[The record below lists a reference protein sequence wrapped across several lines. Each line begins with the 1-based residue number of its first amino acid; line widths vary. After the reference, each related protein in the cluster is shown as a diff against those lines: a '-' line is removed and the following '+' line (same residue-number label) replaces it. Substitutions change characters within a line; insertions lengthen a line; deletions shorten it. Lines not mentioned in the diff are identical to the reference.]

1 MVEVEERV
9 YRLEVVLEK
18 FIKNVE
24 IAQLRTEAEIRALK
38 DEMLAFKDEMR
49 DFKNE
54 MKDFKDEMLAFKDEM
69 RDFKNEMKDF
79 KDEMLA
85 FKDEMRDFKNEMKD
99 FKDEMLAFKDEMRN
113 EMKDFKE
120 EMLAFKDEM
129 RDFKDEMKDF
139 KDEMLAFKEES
150 RHERAEM
157 NKRWGEIT
165 NKLGTFAEDM
175 VAPNIKGI
183 AKRYFGCEDFEDFM
197 VRRKKRH
204 SKDKSKRREFDCI
217 AVCEDMVILNETKAT
232 PKIEYINDFIDVLK
246 EFYDYFPEYKDKKL
260 IPIFASMYLGD
271 DLVSYLTKNG
281 IYAMAIKEDT
291 MDLLNYDDVAK

>member
-1 MVEVEERV
+1 MVDLEERV

-18 FIKNVE
+18 FIKSVE
-24 IAQLRTEAEIRALK
+24 IAQMRTEAEIRALK
-38 DEMLAFKDEMR
+38 DEMKAFKDEMR

-54 MKDFKDEMLAFKDEM
+54 MKDFKDEMRGFKNEMKVFKDEM
-69 RDFKNEMKDF
+69 LDFKNEMKDF
-79 KDEMLA
+79 KDEMRSFKNEMKV
-85 FKDEMRDFKNEMKD
+85 FKDEMLDFKNEMKD
-99 FKDEMLAFKDEMRN
+99 FKDEMRDEMR
-113 EMKDFKE
+113 
-120 EMLAFKDEM
+120 
-129 RDFKDEMKDF
+129 DF

-150 RHERAEM
+150 RRERAEM

-183 AKRYFGCEDFEDFM
+183 AKRYFSCEDLEDFM

-232 PKIEYINDFIDVLK
+232 PKIEYINDFIDILK

-291 MDLLNYDDVAK
+291 MDLLNYENVAK

>member
-18 FIKNVE
+18 FIKSVE
-24 IAQLRTEAEIRALK
+24 IAQMRTEAEIRALK
-38 DEMLAFKDEMR
+38 DEMKAFKEEMR

-54 MKDFKDEMLAFKDEM
+54 MKDFKNEMLAFKE
-69 RDFKNEMKDF
+69 
-79 KDEMLA
+79 
-85 FKDEMRDFKNEMKD
+85 
-99 FKDEMLAFKDEMRN
+99 
-113 EMKDFKE
+113 
-120 EMLAFKDEM
+120 
-129 RDFKDEMKDF
+129 EMKDF

-150 RHERAEM
+150 RRERAEM

-183 AKRYFGCEDFEDFM
+183 AKRYFGCEDFDFFG
-197 VRRKKRH
+197 VRVKKRH

-217 AVCEDMVILNETKAT
+217 AVCEDMVILNETKAN
-232 PKIEYINDFIDVLK
+232 PKIEYINDFIDILK

-281 IYAMAIKEDT
+281 IYAMAIKEYT
-291 MDLLNYDDVAK
+291 MDLLNYEEITRHDRS

>member
-1 MVEVEERV
+1 VTTWHSINSKTPPPEAFMVEVEERV

-24 IAQLRTEAEIRALK
+24 MAQMRTEAEIRALK
-38 DEMLAFKDEMR
+38 DEMKAFKDEMR

-54 MKDFKDEMLAFKDEM
+54 MKDFK
-69 RDFKNEMKDF
+69 
-79 KDEMLA
+79 
-85 FKDEMRDFKNEMKD
+85 
-99 FKDEMLAFKDEMRN
+99 
-113 EMKDFKE
+113 E
-120 EMLAFKDEM
+120 EMLAFKE
-129 RDFKDEMKDF
+129 EMKDF

-150 RHERAEM
+150 RRERAEM

-183 AKRYFGCEDFEDFM
+183 AKRYFGCEDFDFFG
-197 VRRKKRH
+197 VRVKKRH

-291 MDLLNYDDVAK
+291 MDLLNYENVAK

>member
-1 MVEVEERV
+1 MVEIEERV

-54 MKDFKDEMLAFKDEM
+54 MKDFKDEMLAFKNEM

-85 FKDEMRDFKNEMKD
+85 FKDETRDFKNEMKDFKDEMLAFKNEMRDFKNEMKD
-99 FKDEMLAFKDEMRN
+99 FKDEMLAFK
-113 EMKDFKE
+113 
-120 EMLAFKDEM
+120 
-129 RDFKDEMKDF
+129 
-139 KDEMLAFKEES
+139 EES
-150 RHERAEM
+150 RRERAEM

-183 AKRYFGCEDFEDFM
+183 AKRYFGCEDLEDFM

-232 PKIEYINDFIDVLK
+232 PKIEYINDFIDILK

>member
-24 IAQLRTEAEIRALK
+24 MAQMRTEAEIRALK
-38 DEMLAFKDEMR
+38 DEMKAFKEEMRDFKDEMKVFKDEML

-54 MKDFKDEMLAFKDEM
+54 MKD
-69 RDFKNEMKDF
+69 
-79 KDEMLA
+79 
-85 FKDEMRDFKNEMKD
+85 
-99 FKDEMLAFKDEMRN
+99 FKDEMRN

-120 EMLAFKDEM
+120 EMLAFKE
-129 RDFKDEMKDF
+129 EMKDF

-150 RHERAEM
+150 RRERAEM

-183 AKRYFGCEDFEDFM
+183 AKRYFGCEDLEDFM

-217 AVCEDMVILNETKAT
+217 AVCEDIVILNETKAT

-291 MDLLNYDDVAK
+291 MDLLNYEEITRHYFLQKFYHIKTCDCPGDIPKNSKGLFRSGIDVIYDRTENL

>member
-24 IAQLRTEAEIRALK
+24 ITQMRTEAEIIALK
-38 DEMLAFKDEMR
+38 DEMLA
-49 DFKNE
+49 FKNE
-54 MKDFKDEMLAFKDEM
+54 MKDFKDEMRDFKDEMRAFKDEMQDFKDEMKAFKDEMLAFKDEMKAFKDEM
-69 RDFKNEMKDF
+69 RDFKDEMKAFKDEMLNFKNEMKDF
-79 KDEMLA
+79 KDEM
-85 FKDEMRDFKNEMKD
+85 
-99 FKDEMLAFKDEMRN
+99 RN
-113 EMKDFKE
+113 
-120 EMLAFKDEM
+120 
-129 RDFKDEMKDF
+129 EMKDF

-150 RHERAEM
+150 RRERAEM

-183 AKRYFGCEDFEDFM
+183 AKRYFDCEDFEDFM

-217 AVCEDMVILNETKAT
+217 AVCEDIVILNETKAT
-232 PKIEYINDFIDVLK
+232 PKIEYINDFISILN
-246 EFYDYFPEYKDKKL
+246 EFYDYFPEYRNKKL

>member
-24 IAQLRTEAEIRALK
+24 IAQIRTEAEIRALK
-38 DEMLAFKDEMR
+38 DEMKAFKEEMR

-54 MKDFKDEMLAFKDEM
+54 MKDFKNEMLAFKE
-69 RDFKNEMKDF
+69 
-79 KDEMLA
+79 
-85 FKDEMRDFKNEMKD
+85 
-99 FKDEMLAFKDEMRN
+99 
-113 EMKDFKE
+113 
-120 EMLAFKDEM
+120 
-129 RDFKDEMKDF
+129 EMKDF

-150 RHERAEM
+150 RRERAEM

-183 AKRYFGCEDFEDFM
+183 AKRYFGCEDFDFFG
-197 VRRKKRH
+197 VRVKKRH

-217 AVCEDMVILNETKAT
+217 AVCEDMVILNETKAN

-291 MDLLNYDDVAK
+291 MDLLNYEEITRHDRS

>member
-1 MVEVEERV
+1 MVDLEERV

-18 FIKNVE
+18 FIKSVE
-24 IAQLRTEAEIRALK
+24 IAQMRTEAEIRALK
-38 DEMLAFKDEMR
+38 DEMKAFKDEMR

-54 MKDFKDEMLAFKDEM
+54 MKDFK
-69 RDFKNEMKDF
+69 
-79 KDEMLA
+79 
-85 FKDEMRDFKNEMKD
+85 
-99 FKDEMLAFKDEMRN
+99 
-113 EMKDFKE
+113 E
-120 EMLAFKDEM
+120 EMLAFKE
-129 RDFKDEMKDF
+129 EMKDF

-150 RHERAEM
+150 RRERAEM

-175 VAPNIKGI
+175 IAPNIKGI
-183 AKRYFGCEDFEDFM
+183 AKRYFGCEDFDFFG
-197 VRRKKRH
+197 VRVKKRH

-291 MDLLNYDDVAK
+291 MDLLNYENVAK

>member
-1 MVEVEERV
+1 MVDLEERV

-18 FIKNVE
+18 FIKSVE
-24 IAQLRTEAEIRALK
+24 IAQMRTEAEIRALK
-38 DEMLAFKDEMR
+38 DEMKAFKDEMR

-54 MKDFKDEMLAFKDEM
+54 MKDFKDEMRSFKNEMKVFKDEM
-69 RDFKNEMKDF
+69 LDFKNEMKDF
-79 KDEMLA
+79 KDEMR
-85 FKDEMRDFKNEMKD
+85 DEMR
-99 FKDEMLAFKDEMRN
+99 
-113 EMKDFKE
+113 
-120 EMLAFKDEM
+120 
-129 RDFKDEMKDF
+129 DF

-150 RHERAEM
+150 RRERAEM

-183 AKRYFGCEDFEDFM
+183 AKRYFGCEDFDFFG
-197 VRRKKRH
+197 VRVKKRH

-217 AVCEDMVILNETKAT
+217 AVCEDMVILNETKAN

-291 MDLLNYDDVAK
+291 MDLLNYENVAK

>member
-1 MVEVEERV
+1 
-9 YRLEVVLEK
+9 
-18 FIKNVE
+18 
-24 IAQLRTEAEIRALK
+24 
-38 DEMLAFKDEMR
+38 
-49 DFKNE
+49 
-54 MKDFKDEMLAFKDEM
+54 
-69 RDFKNEMKDF
+69 
-79 KDEMLA
+79 
-85 FKDEMRDFKNEMKD
+85 
-99 FKDEMLAFKDEMRN
+99 
-113 EMKDFKE
+113 
-120 EMLAFKDEM
+120 
-129 RDFKDEMKDF
+129 
-139 KDEMLAFKEES
+139 MLAFKEES
-150 RHERAEM
+150 RRERAEM